1 MNPPFWKEVL
11 LQNREVCN
19 HLVLKEKKTNPSFS
33 DDILS
38 ENLVPFFETIS
49 LSKEKEITEETSLS
63 LFQILVTLVSK
74 NFFKQNPQVTDLFL
88 ETFTLYDF
96 IKNENLTECISYLAN
111 VLVKVEES
119 KKEIFLK
126 RIQSF
131 SKFTSAVEEWKILLI
146 IFAWAS
152 GKPEYREEAKTKFKI
167 LPLTL
172 KEQIQSI
179 VGIDEETLSYPFPKR
194 KSPPK
199 ETDPIHF
206 RVIPGYSLFGGPFQE
221 IPVLSSEL
229 RTGSDPFVVTS
240 GLNQFTLYLDQFGTN
255 IISKEKIANPEK
267 VNTSTI
273 QSSFWKLI
281 VSKKLDLK
289 QLGTVI
295 ESDAFILCTLQN
307 SYNLYLF
314 YLGTT

>member
-1 MNPPFWKEVL
+1 MNPLFWKEIL
-11 LQNREVCN
+11 LKNRDHCN
-19 HLVLKEKKTNPSFS
+19 HLVLTEKKTNPNFS
-33 DDILS
+33 EDVLS
-38 ENLVPFFETIS
+38 ENLVPFFTTFS
-49 LSKEKEITEETSLS
+49 PAKKEEINEETVLS

-74 NFFKQNPQVTDLFL
+74 NFFKQNPQLTHLFL
-88 ETFTLYDF
+88 ETLSSYDF
-96 IKNENLTECISYLAN
+96 VKNENLTECISYLVN
-111 VLVKVEES
+111 TLVKVEGS

-131 SKFTSAVEEWKILLI
+131 SKFTSTVEEWKILLTV
-146 IFAWAS
+146 FAWAS

-179 VGIDEETLSYPFPKR
+179 VGIDEETLSYPFPK
-194 KSPPK
+194 KKGPPK
-199 ETDPIHF
+199 ETDPILF
-206 RVIPGYSLFGGPFQE
+206 RVIPGYTLFGGQFQE
-221 IPVLSSEL
+221 VPKLNSNLQTE
-229 RTGSDPFVVTS
+229 SDPFVVTS

-255 IISKEKIANPEK
+255 IISKEKVLVSEK
-267 VNTSTI
+267 QKIVTI

-289 QLGTVI
+289 QIASVV
-295 ESDAFILCTLQN
+295 ESEEFILCTLQN

-314 YLGTT
+314 YLGSK